1 MRSVLLLGAMLLPPS
16 LHAGALDELLS
27 QSGTASLAEVPVE
40 LPAVLAP
47 ARRRIFKV
55 LSFNIKGNPEAWIS
69 GWGRARFAVIGDELA
84 RRRADG
90 DAPDVVVLQE
100 SFGPG
105 TSLLRRHAGY
115 PHMAEGPRAQ
125 GTLLDG
131 GLWTLSLH
139 PISQSRSV
147 AFTHDTCGSF
157 DCWATKGMHLTRIS
171 VSGVPYPVDVHNTH
185 MQSGGRPRDESSRV
199 RQIEQFAAAF
209 LPAGQAHPALFIG
222 DFNTGGHRPGSYG
235 TLLSVTGLANAGGD
249 CLQAPD
255 VCYVAPGT
263 VPEELEARTHDQHL
277 YVRSGPGYRVRPIY
291 AARIYGPVGIYSD
304 HLAYEVHYEL
314 SW

>member
-1 MRSVLLLGAMLLPPS
+1 MTMRRALLLAVLLLPASPR
-16 LHAGALDELLS
+16 AGSLDELLS
-27 QSGTASLAEVPVE
+27 QSGTGSLAEFPVPA
-40 LPAVLAP
+40 PAAAP
-47 ARRRIFKV
+47 ARRRILKV

-69 GWGRARFAVIGDELA
+69 GWGKRRFAVIGDELA
-84 RRRADG
+84 RRRAAG

-115 PHMAEGPRAQ
+115 PHMAEGPRAD

-139 PISQSRSV
+139 PIAESRSM
-147 AFTHDTCGSF
+147 AFTHDTCGKF
-157 DCWATKGMHLTRIS
+157 DCWATKGMHLTRIR
-171 VSGVPYPVDVHNTH
+171 VEGVPFPVDVHNTH
-185 MQSGGRPRDESSRV
+185 MQSGGRPRDEAGRV

-209 LPAGQAHPALFIG
+209 LPAGDDHPALFIG

-235 TLLSVTGLANAGGD
+235 ALLGTGLANAGGD
-249 CLQAPD
+249 CLQTPD
-255 VCYVAPGT
+255 ICHVPPGT

-277 YVRSGPGYRVRPIY
+277 YVRSGRGYRVRPLY
-291 AARIYGPVGIYSD
+291 AARIYGPVGVYSD